1 MCGIAGIW
9 GQMDAARVQRM
20 LDMLIHRGPDASGL
34 CIAPATQGVV
44 GHRRLSIMD
53 PAGGNQPIYSADNT
67 QAIIANGEIYNFPQL
82 LPVLSERYRFRTTS
96 DSEAILHLYQEHG
109 LAAVNYLEGM
119 YAFAIVDGARL
130 ILARDPIGIKPL
142 YYGEQDGIL
151 LFASELKALAGQC
164 HTVHEFPPGTC
175 FSSDTG
181 FSTFYTVPNTA
192 PQPISIP
199 AAIQAI
205 RATLERA
212 VVTHLMSDVP
222 LGAFLSGGLDSSI
235 IAALARKHVA
245 TLHTF
250 AVGVDESADL
260 RAARMVAR
268 HLGTIHHEY
277 VITPAEVLASLPNI
291 IYALESFDQDLVRSA
306 VPCYFTSRLAA
317 DYVKVILTGEG
328 ADELFA
334 GYRYHKAIHNHDHL
348 HQELRRSITTLHN
361 INLQRV
367 DRMTMAH
374 SLEGRVPF
382 LDLQMVELGQRIPVA
397 LKLPGAQAKEKWIL
411 RKAFEDLLPPEISWR
426 DKEQFDEGS
435 GTADLLPALLANAL
449 PADSAHAYRQQHPH
463 VGLRSAEECYYHRL
477 LHEVFEHPDPIVA
490 NVARWAE
497 RPAAVH
503 YQIPPSIKTPHA
515 SF

>member
-9 GQMDAARVQRM
+9 GQQDAAGVQGM
-20 LDMLIHRGPDASGL
+20 LDMLVHRGPDASGL
-34 CIAPATQGVV
+34 HIDLATPGVV

-53 PAGGNQPIYSADNT
+53 PAGGNQPIYGADQT

-82 LPVLSERYRFRTTS
+82 LPVLAERHHFRTTS
-96 DSEAILHLYQEHG
+96 DSEAILHLYAEHG
-109 LAAVNYLEGM
+109 MAAVEHLEGM

-130 ILARDPIGIKPL
+130 VLARDPIGIKPL
-142 YYGEQDGIL
+142 YYGEQNGTL

-164 HTVHEFPPGTC
+164 RSVREFPPGTC

-181 FSTFYTVPNTA
+181 FSTFYSVPDVA
-192 PQPISIP
+192 PQPMSIP
-199 AAIQAI
+199 DAIHEI
-205 RATLERA
+205 RTTLEWA
-212 VVTHLMSDVP
+212 VGTHLMSDVP

-235 IAALARKHVA
+235 IAALARRHLD

-250 AVGVDESADL
+250 SVGVQGSADL
-260 RAARMVAR
+260 LAARIVAR
-268 HLGTIHHEY
+268 HLGTSHHEY
-277 VITPAEVLASLPNI
+277 IISPEEVLATLPDI

-334 GYRYHKAIHNHDHL
+334 GYRYHKAIQNHDQL
-348 HQELRRSITTLHN
+348 HRELRRSITTLHN

-382 LDLQMVELGQRIPVA
+382 LDLRMIALGQRIPVT
-397 LKLPGAQAKEKWIL
+397 LKLPDAHAKEKWIL
-411 RKAFEDLLPPEISWR
+411 RKAFEDLLPPEIVWR

-435 GTADLLPALLANAL
+435 GTADLLPSLLAKAL
-449 PADSAHAYRQQHPH
+449 PADAVPAYQQTHAHVH
-463 VGLRSAEECYYHRL
+463 LRSAEECYYHRVL
-477 LHEVFEHPDPIVA
+477 LDVFAHPDPIVA
-490 NVARWAE
+490 NVAHWAE
-497 RPAAVH
+497 RPADV
-503 YQIPPSIKTPHA
+503 P
-515 SF
+515 